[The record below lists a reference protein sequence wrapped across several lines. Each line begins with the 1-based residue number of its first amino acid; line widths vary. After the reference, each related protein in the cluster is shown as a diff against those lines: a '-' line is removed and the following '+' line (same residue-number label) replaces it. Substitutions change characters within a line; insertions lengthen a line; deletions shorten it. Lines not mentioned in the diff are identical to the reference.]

1 MRVLF
6 LAGYAHEAYQRKV
19 DYLANAPE
27 VELLQ
32 LNSSAGIPT
41 GRRASA
47 DGQRHYTVEALA
59 ARQLGQA
66 GDPHREWYQ
75 PLTLGLRRFRP
86 DLIHCEF
93 EQESLGA
100 AQVALARRLFAP
112 RAALTL
118 YAYQNLLRS
127 RRAAVRAVSALTR
140 RAAGAVVCASG
151 EAAEVLRRQ
160 GYRGLTPVIAG
171 MGVDTTRFWP
181 AATPPARARLV
192 VGYAGRLVTEK
203 DVATLVRAVAVV
215 KAEAELVV
223 AGGGPELAA
232 LTALAGTLGL
242 GERCQFVGPVDYDAM
257 PEFLRGLDVL
267 VLPSRTTANWKEQF
281 GRVLVEA
288 MACGTVV
295 VGSDS
300 GAMAEVMGEAGS
312 VFAEGDA
319 ATLARILEALAARP
333 GRRAELRAAG
343 LARVQAHY
351 TVERVAA
358 AVLALWRELAA

>member
-6 LAGYAHEAYQRKV
+6 LTGYAHEAYQRKV

-32 LNSSAGIPT
+32 MNSRPGIPA

-47 DGQRHYTVEALA
+47 DGRRSYTVAPLM

-66 GDPHREWYQ
+66 GDPHREWYR
-75 PLTLGLRRFRP
+75 PLTLGLQRFQP

-100 AQVALARRLFAP
+100 AQAALARQLFVP

-118 YAYQNLLRS
+118 YAYQNLLRP
-127 RRAAVRAVSALTR
+127 RRAAVRALSALTR
-140 RAAGAVVCASG
+140 QAASAVVCASS

-160 GYRGLTPVIAG
+160 GYKGLTPVIPG
-171 MGVDTTRFWP
+171 MGVDTTRFRP
-181 AATPPARARLV
+181 QANPPARARLV
-192 VGYAGRLVTEK
+192 VGYAGRLAPEK
-203 DVATLVRAVAVV
+203 DVATLLRAVA
-215 KAEAELVV
+215 AMRAGAELAL
-223 AGGGPELAA
+223 AGGGPEQVA

-242 GERCQFVGPVDYDAM
+242 GGRCRFAGPVDYDAM
-257 PEFLRGLDVL
+257 PDFLRGLDVL
-267 VLPSRTTANWKEQF
+267 VLPSRTTPNWKEQF

-300 GAMAEVMGEAGS
+300 GAIPEVMGEAGS
-312 VFAEGDA
+312 VFPEGDPA
-319 ATLARILEALAARP
+319 ALARTLDDLAARP
-333 GRRAELRAAG
+333 ERRAELRERG

-351 TVERVAA
+351 SVERVAE
-358 AVLALWRELAA
+358 AVGALWRELVA